1 MKEFMYD
8 ISSLWLAGVLFAG
21 MLLTIEIGLRV
32 GRARQERQTEAS
44 RGQITAV
51 QASFFGVLALLLGFT
66 FSLSLSRFDSR
77 SQALVDEANAI
88 GTVYLRT
95 DVLPAPYGD
104 NAKALIRDYVDLRV
118 RSSDVSLD
126 ETAELAALIA
136 EAERLQAAVWDV
148 AVQAATAAPNAVVFG
163 FVQSVNDMI
172 NSLGRRDA
180 ALNRHVPEVVLE
192 LLYGTFLMA
201 GLIIGYASGIA
212 GHRPSFVT
220 YVLVL
225 LIVVLVFIIIDLDRP
240 RRGLI
245 KVSSESLVEL
255 QSSIRAE

>member
-1 MKEFMYD
+1 MYD
-8 ISSLWLAGVLFAG
+8 ISSLTIAAVLFVG
-21 MLLTIEIGLRV
+21 MLLAMEIGLHL
-32 GRARQERQTEAS
+32 GRRRQAVQTEAVK
-44 RGQITAV
+44 RQISAV

-77 SQALVDEANAI
+77 SEALVDEANAI
-88 GTVYLRT
+88 GTAYLRA
-95 DVLPAPYGD
+95 DLLSAADREEARAVL
-104 NAKALIRDYVDLRV
+104 RDYVDLRV
-118 RSSDVSLD
+118 RSSEVPLD
-126 ETAELAALIA
+126 QTAEHAAMIA
-136 EAERLQAAVWDV
+136 EADRLDRAIWNLAVRAAAAKPDV
-148 AVQAATAAPNAVVFG
+148 VSFG

-172 NSLGRRDA
+172 DALGRRDA
-180 ALNRHVPEVVLE
+180 ALKRHVPEVVLQ

-201 GLIIGYASGIA
+201 GLIIGYGSGIA

-245 KVSSESLVEL
+245 KVSHDSLLEL
-255 QSSIRAE
+255 QADVRSPSG